1 MGITNIIIIIILV
14 IVLIWGLNNLF
25 FKTNIIF
32 DIMCDAKEPAER
44 FNTATAAN
52 LFSNNKNVVLSK
64 DIPET
69 SSSNFMLSVWF
80 YIDNWGDN
88 ISNEK
93 NVLFMSSNENA
104 QTVPGLVNTPLS
116 GISNKVTVTPTTT
129 LYKNINI
136 ALDKYENNLFIDIE
150 TYLDKQ
156 SRGTGTGGGNN
167 LNYTRYKI
175 PNIPV
180 QKWNN
185 LTLSIDTRTL
195 DVYLD
200 GKLRNSFILHGLYK
214 NYDTSLIKRN
224 IYIGNMQLAGTTT
237 NSSFEGFIT
246 RIRYEG
252 NAINPQDAYNIYKEG
267 INSSL
272 ATNIFIKYRLKV
284 SFLEYNKEKG
294 SFTL

>member
-1 MGITNIIIIIILV
+1 MAIVNIIIIIVLV

-32 DIMCDAKEPAER
+32 DIMCDAKEPAQR
-44 FNTATAAN
+44 FNSANSGSN
-52 LFSNNKNVVLSK
+52 LFSSNKNVIFSK

-93 NVLFMSSNENA
+93 NILFMAPKENA
-104 QTVPGLVNTPLS
+104 LTVSQLTTALS
-116 GISNKVTVTPTTT
+116 GISTKYTMPASTT

-150 TYLDKQ
+150 SYLDKQ
-156 SRGTGTGGGNN
+156 QGASEANQT
-167 LNYTRYKI
+167 NYTRYKI
-175 PNIPV
+175 PNISV

-185 LTLSIDTRTL
+185 LTLSVDTRTL

-214 NYDTSLIKRN
+214 NYDTSQVKKN
-224 IYIGNMQLAGTTT
+224 IYIGNMQLPGSTS
-237 NSSFEGFIT
+237 NSSFEGYIT

-252 NAINPQDAYNIYKEG
+252 NSINPQDAYNIYKAG

-272 ATNIFIKYRLKV
+272 ATTIFNKYRLKV

-294 SFTL
+294 SITI

>member
-1 MGITNIIIIIILV
+1 MAIVNIIIIIVLV

-32 DIMCDAKEPAER
+32 DIMCDAKEPAAR
-44 FNTATAAN
+44 FDSTNSASN
-52 LFSNNKNVVLSK
+52 LFSSNKNVIFSK
-64 DIPET
+64 EIPET

-88 ISNEK
+88 IANEK
-93 NVLFMSSNENA
+93 NILFMASRENA
-104 QTVPGLVNTPLS
+104 QTVSQLTQALS
-116 GISNKVTVTPTTT
+116 GVSNKVTITPTTT

-156 SRGTGTGGGNN
+156 QGTSAANQI
-167 LNYTRYKI
+167 NYTRYKI
-175 PNIPV
+175 PNIAV

-185 LTLSIDTRTL
+185 LTLSVDTRTL

-214 NYDTSLIKRN
+214 NYDTSQVKKN
-224 IYIGNMQLAGTTT
+224 IYIGNMQLPGSTS
-237 NSSFEGFIT
+237 NSSFEGYIT

-252 NAINPQDAYNIYKEG
+252 NSINPQDAYKIYKAG
-267 INSSL
+267 INSKL
-272 ATNIFIKYRLKV
+272 ATTLFNKYRLKV

-294 SFTL
+294 SITI

>member
-1 MGITNIIIIIILV
+1 MAIVNIIIIIVLI

-32 DIMCDAKEPAER
+32 DIMCDAKEPAQR
-44 FNTATAAN
+44 FDSSNSGNN
-52 LFSNNKNVVLSK
+52 LFSSNKNVVFAK

-93 NVLFMSSNENA
+93 NILFMAPKENA
-104 QTVPGLVNTPLS
+104 LTVPQLTSTLS
-116 GISNKVTVTPTTT
+116 GISTKHTMQTTNT

-150 TYLDKQ
+150 SYLDKQ
-156 SRGTGTGGGNN
+156 QSTSQSNQT
-167 LNYTRYKI
+167 NYTRYKL

-185 LTLSIDTRTL
+185 LTISVDTRTL

-214 NYDTSLIKRN
+214 NYDTSQVKKN
-224 IYIGNMQLAGTTT
+224 IYIGNMQMPGSNNNT
-237 NSSFEGFIT
+237 SFEGFIT

-252 NAINPQDAYNIYKEG
+252 NSINPQDAYNIYKEG

-272 ATNIFIKYRLKV
+272 ATSIFNKYRLKI

-294 SFTL
+294 TITI